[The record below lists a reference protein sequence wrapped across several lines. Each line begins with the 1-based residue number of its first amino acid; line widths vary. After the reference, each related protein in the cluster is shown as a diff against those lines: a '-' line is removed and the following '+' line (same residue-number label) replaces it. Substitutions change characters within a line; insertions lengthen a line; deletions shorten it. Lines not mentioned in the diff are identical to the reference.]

1 MRRVY
6 SGILI
11 GLACAGSLA
20 FAQESF
26 TAVYDSSRQ
35 VTLQGP
41 VTCRLES

>member
-1 MRRVY
+1 MY

-35 VTLQGP
+35 VTGP
-41 VTCRLES
+41 WSVTCRLES

>member
-1 MRRVY
+1 MKRVY
-6 SGILI
+6 CGILI
-11 GLACAGSLA
+11 GLACAASLA

-41 VTCRLES
+41 VTRIAW